1 MRSTLQQQHTRMK
14 TSSQTNIQ
22 RVVLECKGD
31 VEMELA
37 SINDSGVMDTI
48 IATPMKMIA
57 VSVCGGR
64 LRAF

>member
-1 MRSTLQQQHTRMK
+1 MK

-22 RVVLECKGD
+22 RAVLECKGD